1 MADQIAVCVFRSRCT
16 GYRPILDA
24 FRVFAKG
31 DSAAYTEEA
40 IAASKAGVSNGHA
53 HSKGA
58 SNGHAH
64 NTNGACENGP
74 DGCNGKSNGHKVEA
88 SDSNGRSNGQKTN
101 GKVSPPDLPVVRAR
115 GYGSIR
121 AFWGA
126 GRSCTVPLL
135 SIALESHFCASE

>member
-40 IAASKAGVSNGHA
+40 IAASKAGASNGHA

-64 NTNGACENGP
+64 NTNGACENGH

-88 SDSNGRSNGQKTN
+88 GDTNGKSNGQKTI
-101 GKVSPPDLPVVRAR
+101 GKVSPPDLPIVRAR
-115 GYGSIR
+115 GYCSTR

-126 GRSCTVPLL
+126 GRSYTVHLL
-135 SIALESHFCASE
+135 SNALESCFCASE